1 MKKNFMVIVALAAV
15 LFFAAP
21 MTSEA
26 ADSEGTW
33 KEGTQGWWYEL
44 SDGTYY
50 ANGFYE
56 IEGKTY
62 YFDAAG
68 WMKTG
73 WVKHVTNWYYFDQSG
88 AMVEGWLNDGG
99 TWYYLAEGG
108 GWMYSEGT
116 YTVDDTLYLFAKS
129 GAWVGTPGWYELEYN
144 SDNSAWFYLNGAGV
158 VQTGWQLIGGEW
170 YYMQDWGRML
180 EGGWYTID
188 EKEYLLDENGVWRHA
203 QGWNKADGAWFYLDA
218 NGERQTGWLLD
229 GGKWY
234 YLEPSENA
242 EYGHGQMYDGG
253 RIYVAE
259 DDAYYYFQYD
269 GAMVAGWYN
278 YGGAGSV
285 YGDWVYC
292 AANGTPHDGWLLS
305 GGKWYYIDEGHMYTG
320 KYIECSEHPD
330 DYCYCDASVAYY
342 LGDDGA
348 LVYGW
353 YHDVHSDWDYQTT
366 YSSSGWVYTNPNTGV
381 MYTGWVLSSGKWYY
395 IEDGWMVTGVA
406 RTMEY
411 PEEPKRPVY
420 PELQNLMEPVEA
432 DYDLDGTE
440 GLSESEKA
448 AYDADVQAYNEAL
461 QSDNAKLEAYYKACE
476 DYEVAREKHE
486 ADYEAF
492 KKSAYVFGADGAMV
506 TGGWC
511 AIKGSHYTTWMYA
524 NADGTAYDGWLLDGG
539 KWYYI
544 DYGRMVTNEYREGCW
559 LGADGVWV
567 K

>member
-1 MKKNFMVIVALAAV
+1 MLIVALAAV

-26 ADSEGTW
+26 ADNEGTW
-33 KEGTQGWWYEL
+33 KEGTQGWWFEL
-44 SDGTYY
+44 SDGTYC

-56 IEGKTY
+56 IDEEVY

-73 WVKHVTNWYYFDQSG
+73 WVKDVTDWYYFDQSG
-88 AMVEGWLNDGG
+88 AMVKGWLNDGG
-99 TWYYLAEGG
+99 TWYYLEEND
-108 GWMYSEGT
+108 GWMYSEGSW
-116 YTVDDTLYLFAKS
+116 YVGETLYLFEKS
-129 GAWVGTPGWYELEYN
+129 GAWVGTAGWYELEYN
-144 SDNSAWFYLNGAGV
+144 SDYSEWFYLNGAGV
-158 VQTGWQLIGGEW
+158 IQTGWQLIGGEW
-170 YYMQDWGRML
+170 YYLEEGSGWMY

-188 EKEYLLDENGVWRHA
+188 EKEWLFDENGVWRHA

-278 YGGAGSV
+278 YGDAGSV
-285 YGDWVYC
+285 YGNWVYC
-292 AANGTPHDGWLLS
+292 AENGTPHDGWLLS
-305 GGKWYYIDEGHMYTG
+305 GGKWYYIEEGRMQTGSYTDCDEHSHG
-320 KYIECSEHPD
+320 
-330 DYCYCDASVAYY
+330 YCGCEDALTYY
-342 LGDDGA
+342 LGFDGA
-348 LVYGW
+348 MVYGW
-353 YHDVHSDWDYQTT
+353 YHDVYSDWDYQTT

-544 DYGRMVTNEYREGCW
+544 DYGHMVTNEYREG
-559 LGADGVWV
+559 LSLIHI
-567 K
+567 